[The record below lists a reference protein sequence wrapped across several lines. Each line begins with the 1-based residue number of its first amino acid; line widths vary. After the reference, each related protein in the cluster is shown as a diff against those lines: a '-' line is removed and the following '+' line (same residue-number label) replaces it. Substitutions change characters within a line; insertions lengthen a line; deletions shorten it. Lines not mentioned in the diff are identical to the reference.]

1 MIREHGKLFTSHW
14 SLVIAHCSLLALAL
28 VLLWPVVR
36 HPDWWLWKPESPHSD
51 LAVTHWPN
59 AHFTRRVLWEEGRF
73 PLWRSTIMSGAP
85 FAANPLA
92 GLYYPPNWFFL
103 FLPWLPLEM
112 GFNLSAVVHLWLAG
126 ATMYA
131 LMRRG
136 FDVGAWGALAAA
148 VAYEATPKLLAH
160 LSAGHVGWTQAWGWL
175 PVVIL
180 CVVQAG
186 KSASGQVCKW
196 GVGAGA
202 ALAIQFLA
210 DVRMAAYTLA
220 AAVTLALFFA
230 IRKSPFVHSYIRT
243 FVHSLIRTFAISL
256 GLTACQWLPLLALLP
271 EMTRASMTLHDA
283 AAWSLPWRYLLG
295 LLVADRG
302 GFHEWMTYVG
312 LSTLALAALGVWQAR
327 RVRERRWLTGWLLGL
342 VVFAAWFSLGE
353 NGGLFTLL
361 YRLIPGMGLLR
372 VPPRIWVLVTFAAAA
387 LAGLGVDETIRRGS
401 SRRRTG
407 PLVFGLIAVGLVAAD
422 LLSVD
427 ATLVGA
433 LPPRGVFAPVQD
445 VAVYLA
451 RARENED
458 FRVYSPSFSLPQH
471 TAELYG
477 LDLAGGVDPLQL
489 RVYADYVNRAAGVEV
504 GGYGVTLPT
513 LPPGCEVETALAGV
527 VPDARMM
534 AQLSVRYAVSAFPF
548 EQDQNWLLLTVKD
561 GVYLYENLV
570 GAALPPGS
578 LASGDPI
585 ITLRD
590 GTVLFEYQP
599 RPVYWGWA
607 ISGVTL
613 LGLVGWWVL
622 GRRHP

>member
-1 MIREHGKLFTSHW
+1 
-14 SLVIAHCSLLALAL
+14 
-28 VLLWPVVR
+28 
-36 HPDWWLWKPESPHSD
+36 
-51 LAVTHWPN
+51 
-59 AHFTRRVLWEEGRF
+59 
-73 PLWRSTIMSGAP
+73 MSGAP

-186 KSASGQVCKW
+186 K
-196 GVGAGA
+196 
-202 ALAIQFLA
+202 F
-210 DVRMAAYTLA
+210 
-220 AAVTLALFFA
+220 
-230 IRKSPFVHSYIRT
+230 
-243 FVHSLIRTFAISL
+243 
-256 GLTACQWLPLLALLP
+256 PLLALLP